1 MGRRPRRRKEAER
14 LPEIKL
20 NVVFGRV
27 ANLVLREDENYIIM
41 ISLAVTDV
49 VDLKTLLRGGLV
61 HATAERMH

>member
-1 MGRRPRRRKEAER
+1 
-14 LPEIKL
+14 
-20 NVVFGRV
+20 VVFGRV

-49 VDLKTLLRGGLV
+49 VDLKTLLRGELV